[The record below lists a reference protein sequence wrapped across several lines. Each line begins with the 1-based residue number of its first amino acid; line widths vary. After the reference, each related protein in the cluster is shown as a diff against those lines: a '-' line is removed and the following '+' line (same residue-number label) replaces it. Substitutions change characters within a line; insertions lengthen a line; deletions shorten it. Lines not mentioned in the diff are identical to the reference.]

1 MIMKSK
7 RTTQLISSMIALFSA
22 DSIAAQITV
31 HQEPHHKII
40 FENEYVRLIDLTLR
54 PNDITLEHTHSIAS
68 AVVFLTHSKVAIQD
82 AGKPPVI
89 TEFEPGN
96 TIFRNYGEKP
106 VLHTVWIE
114 DTSVF
119 TCLVAELVHHAPL
132 DPGVMD
138 PEDATKRLLW
148 RQKLADAYRMR
159 LSSGQHYTLKKS
171 NCAYLLICFA
181 GKTKIE
187 SAAKKQSL
195 DGGGYAFFAPDEEI
209 ILNAEHGQPAGCVLL
224 KLN

>member
-1 MIMKSK
+1 MKSK
-7 RTTQLISSMIALFSA
+7 RTIKLISSMIALLST
-22 DSIAAQITV
+22 DSTTAQITV

-54 PNDITLEHTHSIAS
+54 PNDTTLEHTHSIAS
-68 AVVFLTHSKVAIQD
+68 AVVFLTRSKVAIQD
-82 AGKPPVI
+82 AGKPPVV

-96 TIFRNYGEKP
+96 TVFRNYGEKP

-119 TCLVAELVHHAPL
+119 TCLVAEMLHRSPV
-132 DPGVMD
+132 DPGVVD
-138 PEDATKRLLW
+138 TDDATKKLLW
-148 RQKLADAYRMR
+148 RQKSADAYSIR
-159 LSSGQHYTLKKS
+159 LSSGQHYTLLKS

-181 GKTKIE
+181 GKTEIE
-187 SAAKKQSL
+187 SAAKTQTL
-195 DGGGYAFFAPDEEI
+195 DAGAYAFFAPDEEI
-209 ILNAEHGQPAGCVLL
+209 VLHAEQGASAGCILL